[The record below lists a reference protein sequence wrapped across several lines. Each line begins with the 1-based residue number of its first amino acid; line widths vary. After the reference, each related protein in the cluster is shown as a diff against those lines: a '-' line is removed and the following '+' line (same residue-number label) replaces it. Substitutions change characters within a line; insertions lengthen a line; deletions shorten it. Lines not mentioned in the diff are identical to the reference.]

1 MKNKENYCNVGAVYS
16 DLGCIAFTVLGFI
29 AMVLFCLSL
38 AGCGHNTGMFLVGKE
53 AKIGFDSQNAIPSI
67 MYVDGVMATDI
78 SRENSGW
85 VVEINNEDGIT
96 IGDNG
101 AVKGIKSISRY
112 VGPQIT
118 GNLIDL
124 AKSDPELA
132 RSYVRAIEN
141 YWRYQCLLKGD
152 SANTGKADSA
162 IHDR

>member
-1 MKNKENYCNVGAVYS
+1 MKKSKNRNNNYSIHYITLAIILFT
-16 DLGCIAFTVLGFI
+16 LGMCLCLVLT
-29 AMVLFCLSL
+29 
-38 AGCGHNTGMFLVGKE
+38 GCGHNTGTFFVGKE
-53 AKIGFDSQNAIPSI
+53 AKIGFDTQNAIPSI
-67 MYVDGVMATDI
+67 MYIDGVMATDI

-85 VVEINNEDGIT
+85 VVEVNNEDGIT

-112 VGPQIT
+112 IGPQIT

-124 AKSDPELA
+124 AKSNPELA
-132 RSYVRAIEN
+132 AAYIRAIEN

-152 SANTGKADSA
+152 ATNTGKADSA